1 MTEKFFAKCEYT
13 TFIYAFFIH
22 SSWGEL
28 SYYIL
33 KGRGTKGMKGGGT
46 CLIIFYKKM
55 RQV

>member
-1 MTEKFFAKCEYT
+1 MTVKFFAKCEYT
-13 TFIYAFFIH
+13 TFIYAFFIN

-33 KGRGTKGMKGGGT
+33 KGRGTKGMNDGGT
-46 CLIIFYKKM
+46 CLIIFCKKR